1 MLRAAVRVA
10 AVGHLTTT
18 LLLGLDWMDPEW
30 WLERFGAEMFWASVV
45 VIFIEC
51 GLLFPILPGDSLLFS
66 IGIFIHRGDIDVNIV
81 VACVILSASA
91 FAGNVVGY
99 EIGRKTGPRLFQRDG
114 RFLNEANLEKTQRF
128 FDKYGA
134 RALVLG
140 RFVPVIRTFITVVA
154 GAGKMDRR
162 HFFTWSFVGAVLWAT
177 GLTLLGYAVGG
188 NQLVQDNL
196 EAALLL
202 IVAFSTIPM
211 AYEWWK
217 HRKEL
222 KQALGSPEK

>member
-1 MLRAAVRVA
+1 VDLM
-10 AVGHLTTT
+10 TP

-30 WLERFGAEMFWASVV
+30 WLEQFGEQMFWASVIV
-45 VIFIEC
+45 VFIEC

-66 IGIFIHRGDIDVNIV
+66 LGIFIHRGDIDVPIIT
-81 VACVILSASA
+81 ACVILSASA

-99 EIGRKTGPRLFQRDG
+99 EIGRRAGPSLFRRNG
-114 RFLNEANLEKTQRF
+114 RWLNEANLEKTQSF
-128 FDKYGA
+128 FDRYGA

-140 RFVPVIRTFITVVA
+140 RLVPVIRTYITVVA
-154 GAGKMDRR
+154 GAGRMDRR
-162 HFFTWSFVGAVLWAT
+162 HFFTWSLVGAVIWVF

-188 NQLVQDNL
+188 NQLIQDNL

-211 AYEWWK
+211 AFEWWR

-222 KQALGSPEK
+222 KQALTGSDEG